1 MIVNN
6 INISSLNARLLT
18 KDIQTASILIY
29 DDWLRNAS
37 SPLYLGKQEQ
47 YKQIKLKLYIK
58 NIDEESALTNISNLI
73 KEFEKCTIKFDDL
86 SYYYDCL
93 IVTKGHERVTLGIYN
108 LSIELKSGY
117 AYKPVVIE
125 TMDHVTFK
133 AINVPG
139 NILSPAVV
147 TITVPVDT
155 ISLTLT
161 GFGADPITINNLKAN
176 MPVIVDGEACTV
188 TQAGLNK
195 FKDTDIWSFPVL
207 LEGVNTITS
216 STANCTIIIS
226 YKPRFI

>member
-18 KDIQTASILIY
+18 KDIQTANVVIY

-37 SPLYLGKQEQ
+37 SPLYMGKQEQ

-58 NIDEESALTNISNLI
+58 DIDEESALTNISNMV

-93 IVTKGHERVTLGIYN
+93 IVSKVHERVALGIYN

-117 AYKPVVIE
+117 AYKSPVIE
-125 TMDHVTFK
+125 TMDHEIFK
-133 AINVPG
+133 TINVSANLP
-139 NILSPAVV
+139 SQVVV
-147 TITVPVDT
+147 TTTVSIDT

-161 GFGADPITINNLKAN
+161 GFGADPMIINNLKAN
-176 MPVIVDGEACTV
+176 IPVIVDGEACTV

-195 FKDTDIWSFPVL
+195 FADTDMWSFPVL
-207 LEGVNTITS
+207 QEGVNTITS
-216 STANCTIIIS
+216 STANCTIAIS
-226 YKPRFI
+226 YRPRFI